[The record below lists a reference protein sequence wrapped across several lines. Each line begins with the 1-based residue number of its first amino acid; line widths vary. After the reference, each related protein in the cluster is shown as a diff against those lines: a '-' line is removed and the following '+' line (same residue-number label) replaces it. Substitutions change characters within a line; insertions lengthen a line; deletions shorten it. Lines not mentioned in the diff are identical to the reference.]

1 MKATRLLLTLSMTGL
16 LVWSCAPRMTP
27 AQLEEKYGPHSPV
40 VVKYGASE
48 KVTAG
53 QPWRFFLA
61 ARDPDGDMDRIR
73 FEIKQPGKGIY
84 PVHWKKLA
92 PDMAKIFSGY
102 FYLNTPAVTPSTGLD
117 LLFITLE
124 LRYKI
129 YDKAGH
135 ASEEITVPFELA
147 TSRIRQSVPAGFD
160 EGEAQSLGPIM
171 IRLRSEPSMT
181 RSGSKP

>member
-1 MKATRLLLTLSMTGL
+1 MKAPRLLLTLSMTGL
-16 LVWSCAPRMTP
+16 LVLSCAPRMTRD
-27 AQLEEKYGPHSPV
+27 QLEKKYGPHSPV

-48 KVTAG
+48 KVAAG
-53 QPWRFFLA
+53 QPWRVFVA
-61 ARDPDGDMDRIR
+61 ARDPDGDMAQIR
-73 FEIKQPGKGIY
+73 FEIKQPGKGLY

-124 LRYKI
+124 LRCKI

-135 ASEEITVPFELA
+135 ASEEITVPFELV

-160 EGEAQSLGPIM
+160 EDEARSLGPIM
-171 IRLRSEPSMT
+171 IRLRSEPNMT
-181 RSGSKP
+181 GTGFQP